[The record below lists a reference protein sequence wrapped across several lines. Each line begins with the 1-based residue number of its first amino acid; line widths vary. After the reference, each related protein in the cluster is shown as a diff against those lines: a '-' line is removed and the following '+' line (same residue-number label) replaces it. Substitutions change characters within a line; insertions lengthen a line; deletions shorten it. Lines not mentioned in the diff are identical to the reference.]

1 MGEGRTEVAKTGF
14 FGQSGELLGAAV
26 KKELQRLEEATP
38 CTLVSPEFQARVV
51 KCYRCSL
58 VSSFPE
64 LLKNESEYHPV
75 TRDFVT
81 Y

>member
-26 KKELQRLEEATP
+26 EKQLQKLEEGTP
-38 CTLVSPEFQARVV
+38 WTLVSPKFQARVV

-58 VSSFPE
+58 VSFPE
-64 LLKNESEYHPV
+64 LLKTESEYQPV
-75 TRDFVT
+75 TQDFVM